1 MHIVTYQ
8 SIICMLIIG
17 ACGSSFTFDGLD
29 AGKHRV
35 LVVTSAD
42 GSRTETHFYTCRKS
56 IIFIA

>member
-1 MHIVTYQ
+1 
-8 SIICMLIIG
+8 MLIIG

-35 LVVTSAD
+35 LVVTSAG

-56 IIFIA
+56 IILLHSNDIMVA